1 MSDLVAPLL
10 VSLLLV
16 NLYALGTSRLLA
28 AVNASAAQGAI
39 LGALTLAVHREVS
52 VRTALVALG
61 ATALKGVAIPRMLRR
76 AMRDVP
82 VRREAEPLVGY
93 AASLFLG
100 ASGTGLAVLFA
111 DTLPLAR
118 EHVGSLLVPAALS
131 TVLTGF
137 IVMTTRRKA
146 ISQVVGYLILENGIF
161 VMGLSLMAAM
171 PFLVE
176 FGVLLDLFVG
186 IFVMGI
192 IVDHIRREF
201 ASLDTERLSALK
213 E

>member
-28 AVNASAAQGAI
+28 AVNASAAQGVI
-39 LGALTLAVHREVS
+39 LGALTLLVHHEVNA
-52 VRTALVALG
+52 RTVLVALG
-61 ATALKGVAIPRMLRR
+61 ATALKGVAIPLMLRR
-76 AMRDVP
+76 AMRDIS

-93 AASLFLG
+93 AASLTLG
-100 ASGTGLAVLFA
+100 ALGTGLAVLFA

-118 EHVGSLLVPAALS
+118 EHVGSLLVPASLS

-137 IVMTTRRKA
+137 IVMTTRRKT

-201 ASLDTERLSALK
+201 ASLDTGRLSALK